1 MKLCRVYLVRPFQC
15 SVDCRWKPLYEEG
28 LIMSLV
34 LWFFLSC
41 VPRLVLSVTTQR
53 FSPIALFLL
62 LSLLLVSLFFPISSV
77 SFSSCL
83 FICPSVSSL
92 TSATHVLFF
101 LFFLFHDHFP
111 AHSRQIKAPVGFYGS
126 PLNDDHISKMRL
138 LLV

>member
-28 LIMSLV
+28 VIMSALV
-34 LWFFLSC
+34 FSFLC
-41 VPRLVLSVTTQR
+41 AKARLVCHIPTVLTHCFVFVAFFITCLP
-53 FSPIALFLL
+53 FS
-62 LSLLLVSLFFPISSV
+62 FFPLSSV